1 MNESPTPA
9 SPFTTQEV
17 RLYFVVLAA
26 FLVGLFLFNVF
37 ALRPP
42 LSSNRIA
49 LYALLTLLLLLA
61 YGYVFAY
68 ESLSFPP
75 KLRRATFW
83 LLVEGAVMLGIVG
96 VLNGRATPY
105 LFLFVFDVY
114 SSAITLQRR
123 TAFLITLAVI
133 IMVALGYGVIA
144 GGDQGWRMV
153 GTNLFW
159 ITAAVFLAELFVRQW
174 RQRVQVEGL
183 LEELDRAHRQ
193 LRRQT
198 ERAEELAVL
207 QERARLA
214 QEMHDTVGHTLT
226 ALDVQ
231 LEQLA
236 QLSPSESEPR
246 RRLLS
251 QARSLVKEGLADA
264 RRAVQALRPLALEI
278 FDLPEAV
285 NHLISEFQRA
295 TGIAVDWE
303 TEGDLTDL
311 PSSRSVPL
319 YRAVQESLTNVRRHA
334 PAATRVMV
342 RLRRTAA
349 AVYLTVENDGV
360 GSRPAA
366 DDAETIKG
374 YGLRGLHER
383 AESLGG
389 TFTAHRNEQGIFRVE
404 MDLPLSE

>member
-133 IMVALGYGVIA
+133 IMVALGYGVI
-144 GGDQGWRMV
+144 
-153 GTNLFW
+153 
-159 ITAAVFLAELFVRQW
+159 
-174 RQRVQVEGL
+174 
-183 LEELDRAHRQ
+183 DR
-193 LRRQT
+193 
-198 ERAEELAVL
+198 
-207 QERARLA
+207 
-214 QEMHDTVGHTLT
+214 
-226 ALDVQ
+226 
-231 LEQLA
+231 
-236 QLSPSESEPR
+236 
-246 RRLLS
+246 
-251 QARSLVKEGLADA
+251 K
-264 RRAVQALRPLALEI
+264 
-278 FDLPEAV
+278 
-285 NHLISEFQRA
+285 
-295 TGIAVDWE
+295 
-303 TEGDLTDL
+303 
-311 PSSRSVPL
+311 SV
-319 YRAVQESLTNVRRHA
+319 V
-334 PAATRVMV
+334 
-342 RLRRTAA
+342 
-349 AVYLTVENDGV
+349 
-360 GSRPAA
+360 
-366 DDAETIKG
+366 
-374 YGLRGLHER
+374 
-383 AESLGG
+383 
-389 TFTAHRNEQGIFRVE
+389 
-404 MDLPLSE
+404 